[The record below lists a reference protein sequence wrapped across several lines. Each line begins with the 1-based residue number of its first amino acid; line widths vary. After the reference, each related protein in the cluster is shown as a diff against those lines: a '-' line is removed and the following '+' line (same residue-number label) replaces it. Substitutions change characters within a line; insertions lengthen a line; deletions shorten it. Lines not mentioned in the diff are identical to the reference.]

1 MSEPNVNDLLK
12 RLQAKTGVS
21 YQHVEGIARDDEP
34 ATAATQTIDPDDK
47 EAERQRWL
55 LEQQPREST
64 PPPPSGYESHV
75 PEKQSLINDVRS
87 DDNDHSGDDEDD
99 PFGGAGSA
107 TDHPP
112 AVSTGGID
120 SDDFGAPTSA
130 SNDTDAPTAPGS
142 TAKRVLNQV
151 EQVRKEWEGDEDP
164 ADDGGE
170 LYPDQHLA
178 FPPEGNS
185 RAGGGDEGGSPRG
198 EALKAK
204 AAPLLEKVKD
214 WVRRNPRPV
223 VIVAVGLV
231 LVLVMMLLT
240 EPGDPSAEQNET
252 FAPPPPSSE
261 PVPGEGGNGE
271 PVQLLPYKV
280 SGRCGPGETDPS
292 LVFTAKPQE
301 AWVCPRAH
309 NSDGAILNIYF
320 KKNVI
325 VTGIDVMPG
334 FNYVAPNG
342 KDHWNEHR
350 VVTAILW
357 RIGGHKFPHPIDP
370 NRAGSHININPP
382 KGISTAS
389 MSLTVVSTERPNAAD
404 AGIDPET
411 GSGGS
416 LPPLLGGPSD
426 NSDVD
431 KTFAISNIVIWGYEQ
446 D

>member
-1 MSEPNVNDLLK
+1 MSEPSVNDLLK

-21 YQHVEGIARDDEP
+21 YQHVEGIDRDAEP
-34 ATAATQTIDPDDK
+34 ASTATQTIDPADE

-55 LEQQPREST
+55 LEQQPRESA
-64 PPPPSGYESHV
+64 PPPPRGYESRV
-75 PEKQSLINDVRS
+75 PEREPLITDVSRDGEDHGGV
-87 DDNDHSGDDEDD
+87 DDGTD
-99 PFGGAGSA
+99 PFGDAGGA

-112 AVSTGGID
+112 AASVEGID
-120 SDDFGAPTSA
+120 YDDLGAPTA
-130 SNDTDAPTAPGS
+130 VSNDGGAPSAPGS
-142 TAKRVLNQV
+142 TAKRVLEQV
-151 EQVRKEWEGDEDP
+151 EQAEWMQENAP
-164 ADDGGE
+164 DDDGE
-170 LYPDQHLA
+170 LYPDQHQE
-178 FPPEGNS
+178 FPPEVSS
-185 RAGGGDEGGSPRG
+185 RNGGDDDGSPRG

-204 AAPLLEKVKD
+204 AAPLLERVKE

-223 VIVAVGLV
+223 IIAAFGLV
-231 LVLVMMLLT
+231 IALVIALLT
-240 EPGDPSAEQNET
+240 DPGDPSAEQNET

-261 PVPGEGGNGE
+261 PVSGEGGNGE

-309 NSDGAILNIYF
+309 NADGAILNIF
-320 KKNVI
+320 FRKNVI
-325 VTGIDVMPG
+325 VTRIDVVPG

-350 VVTAILW
+350 VVTEILW

-370 NRAGSHININPP
+370 TRAGSQISINPP

-389 MSLTVVSTERPNAAD
+389 MSMTVVSTARPDAAD
-404 AGIDPET
+404 AGIDPES
-411 GSGGS
+411 SGGI
-416 LPPLLGGPSD
+416 LPPLIGPGD
-426 NSDVD
+426 NTDVD
-431 KTFAISNIVIWGYEQ
+431 KTFAISNLVIWGYEQ